1 MPRQLALPL
10 GGWLGGTGSREQ
22 EEEVIREKDSG
33 CRSQRQACYMG
44 IACPIFPGGMKKFK
58 VLDTQRESG
67 TYQGSVLTR
76 EFGL

>member
-1 MPRQLALPL
+1 MPRLLALPL

-22 EEEVIREKDSG
+22 KEEVIREKDSG
-33 CRSQRQACYMG
+33 CRSQGQACNVG
-44 IACPIFPGGMKKFK
+44 VACPISPGRMKFK
-58 VLDTQRESG
+58 VLDTQRGSG